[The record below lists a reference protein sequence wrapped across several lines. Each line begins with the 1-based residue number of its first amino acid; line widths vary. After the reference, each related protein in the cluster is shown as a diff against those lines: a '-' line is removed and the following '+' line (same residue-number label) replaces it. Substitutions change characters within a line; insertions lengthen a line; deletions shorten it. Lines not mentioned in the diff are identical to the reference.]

1 MRMLALQR
9 EFHCYNSA
17 RLEAAV
23 EALEMGWS
31 IEEVPIRESCL
42 GSESIR

>member
-1 MRMLALQR
+1 MLQR
-9 EFHCYNSA
+9 EYHCYKSA

-31 IEEVPIRESCL
+31 IEEVPMREFLLEGKERGC
-42 GSESIR
+42 